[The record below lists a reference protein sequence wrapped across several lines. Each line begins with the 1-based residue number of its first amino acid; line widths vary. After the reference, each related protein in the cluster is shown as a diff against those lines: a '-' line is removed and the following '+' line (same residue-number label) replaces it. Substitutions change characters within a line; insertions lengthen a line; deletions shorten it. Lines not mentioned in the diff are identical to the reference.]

1 MKMKKLIVLSLVLF
15 MSLGSFADDNDDYTL
30 YIVATSSQQPTEH
43 KLADIQ
49 KLTFEN
55 GNLVV
60 NLKNGTKES
69 TAISVVSRMY
79 FSLLSAVAEDINGDG
94 RVDTQDVL
102 KIYEYMQTSSTPD
115 GASEDVNKDGRVDTQ
130 DVLKV
135 YDYIQ
140 SH

>member
-1 MKMKKLIVLSLVLF
+1 MKKLIALSIALF
-15 MSLGSFADDNDDYTL
+15 MSLGAFADDNDDYAL
-30 YIVATSSQQPTEH
+30 YIAATTSQQPTSH

-55 GNLVV
+55 GNIVV

-79 FSLLSAVAEDINGDG
+79 FSVLSAVAEDINGDG
-94 RVDTQDVL
+94 SVDTQDIL
-102 KIYEYMQTSSTPD
+102 KIYEFIQNSTAPE
-115 GASEDVNKDGRVDTQ
+115 GATEDVNNDGSVDTQ

-140 SH
+140 NH

>member
-1 MKMKKLIVLSLVLF
+1 MKKLIALSIALF
-15 MSLGSFADDNDDYTL
+15 MSLGAFADDNDDYAL
-30 YIVATSSQQPTEH
+30 YIAATTSQQPTSH

-55 GNLVV
+55 GNIVV

-79 FSLLSAVAEDINGDG
+79 FSVLSTVAEDINGDG
-94 RVDTQDVL
+94 SVDTQDIL
-102 KIYEYMQTSSTPD
+102 KIYEFIQNSTAPE
-115 GASEDVNKDGRVDTQ
+115 GATEDVNNDGSVDTQ

-140 SH
+140 NH

>member
-1 MKMKKLIVLSLVLF
+1 MKKLIVLSLVLF
-15 MSLGSFADDNDDYTL
+15 MSLGAFADDNDDYTL

>member
-1 MKMKKLIVLSLVLF
+1 MKKLIVLSLVLF
-15 MSLGSFADDNDDYTL
+15 VSLGVFADDNDDYTL

>member
-1 MKMKKLIVLSLVLF
+1 MKKLIALSIALF
-15 MSLGSFADDNDDYTL
+15 MSLGAFADDNDDYVL
-30 YIVATSSQQPTEH
+30 YIAATTSQQPTSH

-55 GNLVV
+55 GNIVV

-79 FSLLSAVAEDINGDG
+79 FSVLSIVAEDINGDG
-94 RVDTQDVL
+94 SVDTQDIL
-102 KIYEYMQTSSTPD
+102 KIYEFIQNSTAPE
-115 GASEDVNKDGRVDTQ
+115 GATEDVNNDGSVDTQ

-140 SH
+140 NH